1 MMSTRP
7 YRLRGRGTTGRG
19 WAAGGPALAAALLGL
34 LATGCQTTIEGA
46 DDGRKPLIL
55 VVSDTWVRG
64 HQAYGEAA
72 ARIDALRDAVDRLRA
87 DTRTGWVGRQDD
99 VTGYLSELSG
109 GSWPGTPAAF
119 IDAHGPALF
128 GVDST
133 TLRLGDADT
142 ETVPNVT
149 TTRATQALGAVP
161 VLDASLVLTGRGS
174 PASTDEQRVTG
185 VLGRV
190 YPGLTVDTT
199 PTIGAEQATALAAE
213 ASGGTT
219 DGTARLVVLP
229 SGSGALAWEVVVVGA
244 TPEDMQAGRYYID
257 AHTGDL
263 VDVRPVSAEVLPPV
277 PHLGRSA
284 ARVAPDP
291 NSVTVT
297 GTDPLGRDLT
307 AFGLQNGDRVELTDT
322 TTDAWDAEQ
331 RTGAIQTFDAS
342 TLNNESGLPG
352 RLVTSPSTKITDAEA
367 LAAQAY
373 SHRIVDYYES
383 LGRDSWDDRG
393 GPLVSSVHFGPEGY
407 CNAMF
412 ASYLRQPQMVY
423 GNPCVLQGTQLSR
436 TFVEPDIA
444 AHEVTH
450 GVTATSAGL
459 LYTGQSGALNESF
472 SDYFGNVIGNL
483 IHANDSV
490 AMGEDACEGSPQS
503 QLCVANPDGSSSFR
517 YMLNGSDFDDY
528 LRILTPGH
536 RLLLLINYRQDFGGV
551 HYNSA
556 IWNNALWSIRTRLA
570 QIDGLDGNTSELARQ
585 FDRAVYGALAS
596 RLTPTSSFVDAR
608 AAVEQVIVDSQ
619 LGPVVLRTAREV
631 FDANKICTGCPTASE
646 LAGDAVTTSSQT
658 QLHPSI
664 SGNRVLWLDLSS
676 TSDFAG
682 YPAATSL
689 DSSGGPSLS
698 ATPDA
703 VEVAFAGD
711 AIMSLDVRGRVTRT
725 DASGSTVLETVRP
738 EVTLAAGFSGSDA
751 GAAWLSSGS
760 TVKYVDATGAMFRT
774 EITGLQG
781 DTITSIAAGG
791 GTVALG
797 TDQGRVF
804 AWDPGSGE
812 VRQVGQLQGAILSTA
827 TYGGPV
833 FAIDDSHR
841 SVLFTADGQTLEVT
855 RNATPFGA
863 TMSGEYVVWAEAT
876 ARIETPVVPGGT
888 SPYPETDLYLLSL
901 GTGKIYDLHPAPAQ
915 QGFPSISGR
924 QLVWQDAT
932 YGGDDVF
939 TAAIPGGL

>member
-1 MMSTRP
+1 MATV
-7 YRLRGRGTTGRG
+7 
-19 WAAGGPALAAALLGL
+19 LGL
-34 LATGCQTTIEGA
+34 LVTGCQTPIEGT
-46 DDGRKPLIL
+46 DDDHGPRTL
-55 VVSDTWVRG
+55 VISDTWVRS
-64 HQAYGEAA
+64 HQAGGEAA
-72 ARIDALRDAVDRLRA
+72 ARIDALRSAVERLRS
-87 DTRTGWVGRQDD
+87 DTHTGWIGRQDD
-99 VTGYLSELSG
+99 VTGFLAELSG
-109 GSWPGTPAAF
+109 GSWPGSPAAF
-119 IDAHGPALF
+119 IDEHGPALF
-128 GVDST
+128 GVDSA
-133 TLRLGDADT
+133 TLRLGAADT
-142 ETVPNVT
+142 DTVPKVT
-149 TTRATQALGAVP
+149 TTRATQALGEVP
-161 VLDASLVLTGRGS
+161 VLDASLVFTGRGS

-190 YPGLTVDTT
+190 FPGLTVATT
-199 PTIGAEQATALAAE
+199 PTISPEQAASIAAE

-219 DGTARLVVLP
+219 DGSARLVVVP
-229 SGSGALAWEVVVVGA
+229 NSTGVLAWEVVVVGA
-244 TPEDMQAGRYYID
+244 RPEDMQAGRYYLD

-263 VDVRPVSAEVLPPV
+263 VDVRPVSAEILPPV
-277 PHLGRSA
+277 AHLGRVPQSLA
-284 ARVAPDP
+284 APDP

-331 RTGAIQTFDAS
+331 GTGAIQTYDAS
-342 TLNNESGLPG
+342 RLKNESGLPG
-352 RLVTSPSTKITDAEA
+352 ELVSSPSTEITDSEA
-367 LAAQAY
+367 LAAHAY
-373 SHRIVDYYES
+373 SSKIADYYES
-383 LGRDSWDDRG
+383 LGRNSWDDQG

-423 GNPCVLQGTQLSR
+423 GNPCVLQGQQLSR

-450 GVTATSAGL
+450 GVTATTAGL

-472 SDYFGNVIGNL
+472 SDYFGNIIGNL
-483 IHANDSV
+483 IHGDDSV
-490 AMGEDACEGSPQS
+490 AMGEDACAGAPQS
-503 QLCVANPDGSSSFR
+503 QLCVANPDGSSSLR
-517 YMLNGSDFDDY
+517 YLLNGSDFDDY
-528 LRILTPGH
+528 LRILTPGE

-570 QIDGLDGNTSELARQ
+570 QIDGQDGNTSELAHQ
-585 FDRAVYGALAS
+585 FDRAVYGALAT

-608 AAVEQVIVDSQ
+608 AAVEQVIIDSR

-682 YPAATSL
+682 YAAATSL
-689 DSSGGPSLS
+689 GASSGPSLS

-703 VEVAFAGD
+703 LEVAFAGD
-711 AIMSLDVRGRVTRT
+711 AIMSLDLRGRVTRT
-725 DASGSTVLETVRP
+725 DGSGSTVIETVRP
-738 EVTLAAGFSGSDA
+738 EATLAAGFSGSDA
-751 GAAWLSSGS
+751 GAAWLSRGS
-760 TVKYVDATGAMFRT
+760 TVHYVDSTGRLFET
-774 EITGLQG
+774 ELTGLQG

-791 GTVALG
+791 GSVALG

-804 AWDPGSGE
+804 VWSPGSGDA
-812 VRQVGQLQGAILSTA
+812 RQVGRLGGAILSTA

-841 SVLFTADGQTLEVT
+841 SVLFTADGEALQVT

-863 TMSGEYVVWAEAT
+863 AMSGEYVVWAEAT

-888 SPYPETDLYLLSL
+888 SPYPETDLFLLSL

>member
-1 MMSTRP
+1 MMSSRP
-7 YRLRGRGTTGRG
+7 FRARGGRTAG
-19 WAAGGPALAAALLGL
+19 HWWALPTVALLGL
-34 LATGCQTTIEGA
+34 VVTGCQTPIEGT
-46 DDGRKPLIL
+46 DDHQEPITL

-64 HQAYGEAA
+64 HQSGGEAA
-72 ARIDALRDAVDRLRA
+72 ARIGALRDAVERLRA
-87 DTRTGWVGRQDD
+87 DTHTGWTGRQDD
-99 VTGYLSELSG
+99 VTGYLADLSG

-119 IDAHGPALF
+119 VDEHGPALF
-128 GVDST
+128 GLDST
-133 TLRLGDADT
+133 TLQLGDADT
-142 ETVPNVT
+142 DTVPHVT
-149 TTRATQALGAVP
+149 TVRATQALGGVP
-161 VLDASLVLTGRGS
+161 VLDASLVFTGRGS
-174 PASTDEQRVTG
+174 AANTDAQRVNG
-185 VLGRV
+185 VHGRV
-190 YPGLTVDTT
+190 FPGLTVDTT
-199 PTIGAEQATALAAE
+199 PTISTEQATTIAAE

-229 SGSGALAWEVVVVGA
+229 TGTGVLAWEVVVLGG
-244 TPEDMQAGRYYID
+244 TPDDLQAGRYYVD
-257 AHTGDL
+257 ADTGDV
-263 VDVRPVSAEVLPPV
+263 VDVRPVSAEILPPA
-277 PHLGRSA
+277 PRLGRSA
-284 ARVAPDP
+284 ARHSATAPDP

-322 TTDAWDAEQ
+322 TTEAWDAEQ
-331 RTGAIQTFDAS
+331 RTGAVQTYDAS
-342 TLNNESGLPG
+342 ALRNESGLPG
-352 RLVTSPSTKITDAEA
+352 RLASSPSTRFTDSEA

-383 LGRDSWDDRG
+383 LGRDSWDDGG
-393 GPLVSSVHFGPEGY
+393 GPLVSSVHFGPESY

-412 ASYLRQPQMVY
+412 ASYLAQPQMVY
-423 GNPCVLQGTQLSR
+423 GNPCVLQGQRLNR

-450 GVTATSAGL
+450 GVTATTAGL
-459 LYTGQSGALNESF
+459 LYNGQSGALNESF

-483 IHANDSV
+483 IHGDDSV
-490 AMGEDACEGSPQS
+490 AVGEDACLGTAES
-503 QLCVANPDGSSSFR
+503 QLCVPNPDGSTSFR

-528 LRILTPGH
+528 LRILMPGQ
-536 RLLLLINYRQDFGGV
+536 RLIQLINYRQDYGGV

-556 IWNNALWSIRTRLA
+556 IWNNALWTIRTRLA
-570 QIDGLDGNTSELARQ
+570 QIDGQDGNTSERAHQ
-585 FDRAVYGALAS
+585 FDRAVYGALAT
-596 RLTPTSSFVDAR
+596 RLAPTSSFVDAR
-608 AAVEQVIVDSQ
+608 AAVEQVIIDSQ
-619 LGPVVLRTAREV
+619 LDPAVLRTAREV
-631 FDANKICTGCPTASE
+631 FDAVKICTGCPTASE

-682 YPAATSL
+682 YAAATSL
-689 DSSGGPSLS
+689 GDSGGPLLS

-703 VEVAFAGD
+703 LEVGFAGD
-711 AIMSLDVRGRVTRT
+711 AVMSLDLRGRVTRT
-725 DASGSTVLETVRP
+725 VGSDSTVIDTVRP
-738 EVTLAAGFSGSDA
+738 EATLAAGFSGSDA
-751 GAAWLSSGS
+751 GAAWLAGGS
-760 TVKYVDATGAMFRT
+760 IVHYVDSTGQLFET
-774 EITGLQG
+774 EVAGLQG

-804 AWDPGSGE
+804 AWNPGTGDA
-812 VRQVGQLQGAILSTA
+812 RQVGQLQGAILSAA

-841 SVLFTADGQTLEVT
+841 SVLFTADGQTLDVT

-876 ARIETPVVPGGT
+876 ARIQTPVVPGGT
-888 SPYPETDLYLLSL
+888 SPYPETDLFLLSL
-901 GTGKIYDLHPAPAQ
+901 GTGKIYHLHPAPAQ

-924 QLVWQDAT
+924 QVVWQDAT

>member
-7 YRLRGRGTTGRG
+7 SRLPGRGTAGRW
-19 WAAGGPALAAALLGL
+19 WAVLAVPLLGL
-34 LATGCQTTIEGA
+34 FVTGCQTPIEGT
-46 DDGRKPLIL
+46 DDDQKPLTL
-55 VVSDTWVRG
+55 VVSDSWVRS
-64 HQAYGEAA
+64 HQAGGEAA
-72 ARIDALRDAVDRLRA
+72 ARIGALRDAVERLRS
-87 DTRTGWVGRQDD
+87 DTHTGWVGRQDD
-99 VTGYLSELSG
+99 VTGFLAELSG
-109 GSWPGTPAAF
+109 GSWPGNPAAF
-119 IDAHGPALF
+119 IDEHGPALF
-128 GVDST
+128 GVDSA
-133 TLRLGDADT
+133 TLRLEDPDT
-142 ETVPNVT
+142 DTVPNVT

-174 PASTDEQRVTG
+174 PAATDEQRVTG

-190 YPGLTVDTT
+190 FPGLTVDTT
-199 PTIGAEQATALAAE
+199 PTITAEQATTIAAE

-219 DGTARLVVLP
+219 DGSARLVVLP

-277 PHLGRSA
+277 PHLGLSA
-284 ARVAPDP
+284 APDP

-342 TLNNESGLPG
+342 TLKNESGLPG
-352 RLVTSPSTKITDAEA
+352 TLVTGPSTQISDPEA
-367 LAAQAY
+367 IAAQAY
-373 SHRIVDYYES
+373 SHKIVDYYES

-393 GPLVSSVHFGPEGY
+393 GPLISSVHFGPEGY

-423 GNPCVLQGTQLSR
+423 GNPCVLQGQQLSR

-450 GVTATSAGL
+450 GVTATTAGL

-483 IHANDSV
+483 IHADDSV
-490 AMGEDACEGSPQS
+490 AMGEDACTGAPQS

-528 LRILTPGH
+528 LRILTPGE
-536 RLLLLINYRQDFGGV
+536 RLLLLINYRQDYGGV

-570 QIDGLDGNTSELARQ
+570 LIDGQDGNTSELAHQ
-585 FDRAVYGALAS
+585 FDRAVYGALAT

-608 AAVEQVIVDSQ
+608 AAIEQVIIDSQ

-664 SGNRVLWLDLSS
+664 SGDRVLWLDLSS

-682 YPAATSL
+682 YAAATSL
-689 DSSGGPSLS
+689 GGSGGPSLS
-698 ATPDA
+698 SSPDA
-703 VEVAFAGD
+703 LEVAFAGD
-711 AIMSLDVRGRVTRT
+711 AIMSLDLRGRVTRT
-725 DASGSTVLETVRP
+725 VGSDSAVIDTVQP

-751 GAAWLSSGS
+751 GAAWLSRGS
-760 TVKYVDATGAMFRT
+760 LKYVDAAGAMFQT
-774 EITGLQG
+774 ELTGLQG

-791 GTVALG
+791 GTVAFG

-804 AWDPGSGE
+804 VWNPGSGD

-841 SVLFTADGQTLEVT
+841 SVLFTADGQTLQVS

>member
-1 MMSTRP
+1 MAAPDAR
-7 YRLRGRGTTGRG
+7 RGRGPTGRLV
-19 WAAGGPALAAALLGL
+19 AACAAALLGL
-34 LATGCQTTIEGA
+34 VATGCQTPIEGTE
-46 DDGRKPLIL
+46 DDRKPVTL
-55 VVSDTWVRG
+55 VVSDTWVRS
-64 HQAYGEAA
+64 HQDGGEAA
-72 ARIDALRDAVDRLRA
+72 ARIGALRQAVERLRA

-99 VTGYLSELSG
+99 VTGFLAELSG
-109 GSWPGTPAAF
+109 GSWKGSPSAF
-119 IDAHGPALF
+119 IDEHGPALF

-133 TLRLGDADT
+133 TLRLGDTDS
-142 ETVPNVT
+142 ETVPDVT
-149 TTRATQALGAVP
+149 TTRATQALGEVP
-161 VLDASLVLTGRGS
+161 VLDASLVLTGRGGS
-174 PASTDEQRVTG
+174 ASSDDQRVTG

-190 YPGLTVDTT
+190 FPGLTVTTT
-199 PTIGAEQATALAAE
+199 PVISPDQATTAAAE
-213 ASGGTT
+213 AAGGTT

-229 SGSGALAWEVVVVGA
+229 NATGVLAWEVVVVGE
-244 TPEDMQAGRYYID
+244 TPESMQAGRYYID

-263 VDVRPVSAEVLPPV
+263 VDVRPVSAEVLPPA
-277 PHLGRSA
+277 PRLGRSA
-284 ARVAPDP
+284 ATAPDP

-297 GTDPLGRDLT
+297 GSDPLGRDLT
-307 AFGLQNGDRVELTDT
+307 AYGLQNGGRVELTDT
-322 TTDAWDAEQ
+322 TTEAWDAAAG
-331 RTGAIQTFDAS
+331 TGAVQTFDAS
-342 TLNNESGLPG
+342 ALRNESGLPG
-352 RLVTSPSTKITDAEA
+352 KLVTSPSTQITDADA
-367 LAAQAY
+367 IAAQAY
-373 SHRIVDYYES
+373 SNKIVAYYEA
-383 LGRDSWDDRG
+383 LGRDSWDDQG
-393 GPLVSSVHFGPEGY
+393 GPLVSSVHFGPETY

-423 GNPCVLQGTQLSR
+423 GNPCVLQGQQLNR

-483 IHANDSV
+483 IHGDDSV
-490 AMGEDACEGSPQS
+490 AMGEDACDGSPQS
-503 QLCVANPDGSSSFR
+503 QLCVANPDGTTSFR
-517 YMLNGSDFDDY
+517 YMRNGSDFDDY
-528 LRILTPGH
+528 LRILTPGT
-536 RLLLLINYRQDFGGV
+536 RLLVLIDYRQDFGGV

-556 IWNNALWSIRTRLA
+556 IWNNALWGIRSRLA
-570 QIDGLDGNTSELARQ
+570 QIDGEDGNTSELAHQ
-585 FDRAVYGALAS
+585 FDRAVYGALAT

-608 AAVEQVIVDSQ
+608 AAVEQVIIDSR
-619 LGPVVLRTAREV
+619 LDPVVLRVAREE
-631 FDANKICTGCPTASE
+631 FDADKICTGCPTASE
-646 LAGDAVTTSSQT
+646 LAGDAVTTASQT

-676 TSDFAG
+676 TSDYAG
-682 YPAATSL
+682 YAAATSL
-689 DSSGGPSLS
+689 GDSGGPSLS

-703 VEVAFAGD
+703 LEVVFAGD

-725 DASGSTVLETVRP
+725 DDAGSSVIDTVQPEATV
-738 EVTLAAGFSGSDA
+738 AAGFAGSDA

-760 TVKYVDATGAMFRT
+760 TVKYVDSAGALFQT
-774 EITGLQG
+774 EVTGLQG
-781 DTITSIAAGG
+781 DSITSIAAGG

-797 TDQGRVF
+797 TDQGRVLV
-804 AWDPGSGE
+804 WNPGSGDA
-812 VRQVGQLQGAILSTA
+812 RQVGQLQGAILSTA

-833 FAIDDSHR
+833 FAIDDTHR
-841 SVLFTADGQTLEVT
+841 SVLFTADGQALDVS
-855 RNATPFGA
+855 RSATPFGA
-863 TMSGEYVVWAEAT
+863 AMSGEYVVWAEAT
-876 ARIETPVVPGGT
+876 ARIQTPVVPGGT

>member
-7 YRLRGRGTTGRG
+7 PRLRGRGTTGSW
-19 WAAGGPALAAALLGL
+19 WASVPAALLGL
-34 LATGCQTTIEGA
+34 LVTGCQTPIEGTE
-46 DDGRKPLIL
+46 DDHGPLTL

-64 HQAYGEAA
+64 HQAGGEAA
-72 ARIDALRDAVDRLRA
+72 ARIGALRDAVERLRA
-87 DTRTGWVGRQDD
+87 DTRTGWTGRQDD
-99 VTGYLSELSG
+99 VTGFLAELSG
-109 GSWPGTPAAF
+109 GSWPGSPAAF
-119 IDAHGPALF
+119 IDEHGPALF

-142 ETVPNVT
+142 ETVPHVT
-149 TTRATQALGAVP
+149 TTRATQALGEVP
-161 VLDASLVLTGRGS
+161 VLDASLVVTGRGS
-174 PASTDEQRVTG
+174 PASTDDQRVTG
-185 VLGRV
+185 VQGRV
-190 YPGLTVDTT
+190 FPGLTVGTT
-199 PTIGAEQATALAAE
+199 PTISLEQATSTAAE
-213 ASGGTT
+213 AADGTT
-219 DGTARLVVLP
+219 DGTARLVVVP
-229 SGSGALAWEVVVVGA
+229 TGTGVLAWEVVVVGA
-244 TPEDMQAGRYYID
+244 SPEDMQAGRYYID

-277 PHLGRSA
+277 PHLGNSA
-284 ARVAPDP
+284 AEPDP

-322 TTDAWDAEQ
+322 TTDAWDAE
-331 RTGAIQTFDAS
+331 RLTGAVQTYDAS
-342 TLNNESGLPG
+342 TLKNESGLPG
-352 RLVTSPSTKITDAEA
+352 KLVSSRSTRINDSEA
-367 LAAQAY
+367 IAAQAY
-373 SHRIVDYYES
+373 SHKIVDYYES
-383 LGRDSWDDRG
+383 LGRDSWDDQG
-393 GPLVSSVHFGPEGY
+393 GPLVSSVHFGPESF
-407 CNAMF
+407 CNAF
-412 ASYLRQPQMVY
+412 FSAYLRQPQMVY
-423 GNPCVLQGTQLSR
+423 GNPCVQQGQQLSR

-490 AMGEDACEGSPQS
+490 AIGEDACAGAPQS
-503 QLCVANPDGSSSFR
+503 QLCVPNPDGSASLR

-528 LRILTPGH
+528 LRILTPGE
-536 RLLLLINYRQDFGGV
+536 RLLLLIDYRQDFGGV

-570 QIDGLDGNTSELARQ
+570 QIDGQDGNTSALAHQ
-585 FDRAVYGALAS
+585 FDRAVYGALAT

-608 AAVEQVIVDSQ
+608 AAVEQVIIDSQ
-619 LGPVVLRTAREV
+619 LGAVVLRTAREV
-631 FDANKICTGCPTASE
+631 FDAVKICTGCPTASE
-646 LAGDAVTTSSQT
+646 LAGDSVTTSSQT

-676 TSDFAG
+676 NSDFAG
-682 YPAATSL
+682 YAAATTL
-689 DSSGGPSLS
+689 GDGGAPSLS

-703 VEVAFAGD
+703 VEVVFAGD
-711 AIMSLDVRGRVTRT
+711 AIMSLDLRGRVTRT
-725 DASGSTVLETVRP
+725 DGSGSTVIDTVQP
-738 EVTLAAGFSGSDA
+738 EATLAAGFSGSDA
-751 GAAWLSSGS
+751 GAAWLSGGS
-760 TVKYVDATGAMFRT
+760 IVHYVDSTGQLFET
-774 EITGLQG
+774 ELTGLQG
-781 DTITSIAAGG
+781 DTITTIAAGG

-804 AWDPGSGE
+804 SWNPGSGDP
-812 VRQVGQLQGAILSTA
+812 RQVGQLQGAILSAA

-841 SVLFTADGQTLEVT
+841 SALFTADGQTLEVS

-876 ARIETPVVPGGT
+876 DRIQTPVVPGGT

>member
-1 MMSTRP
+1 MMSTSP
-7 YRLRGRGTTGRG
+7 SRLPGRRTAGRW
-19 WAAGGPALAAALLGL
+19 WAVLAVPLLGL
-34 LATGCQTTIEGA
+34 FVTGCQTPIEGT
-46 DDGRKPLIL
+46 DDDQKPLTL
-55 VVSDTWVRG
+55 VVSDSWVRS
-64 HQAYGEAA
+64 HQAGGQAA
-72 ARIDALRDAVDRLRA
+72 ARIGALRDAVERLRS
-87 DTRTGWVGRQDD
+87 DTHTGWVGRQDD
-99 VTGYLSELSG
+99 VTGFLAELSG
-109 GSWPGTPAAF
+109 GSWPGDPAAF
-119 IDAHGPALF
+119 IDEHGPALF
-128 GVDST
+128 GVDSA
-133 TLRLGDADT
+133 TLRLEDPDT
-142 ETVPNVT
+142 DTVPNVT

-174 PASTDEQRVTG
+174 PAATDEQRVTG

-190 YPGLTVDTT
+190 FPDLTVDTT
-199 PTIGAEQATALAAE
+199 PTITSEQATTIAAD

-219 DGTARLVVLP
+219 DGSARLVVLP

-277 PHLGRSA
+277 PHVGLGA
-284 ARVAPDP
+284 APDP

-322 TTDAWDAEQ
+322 TTDAWDDEQ

-342 TLNNESGLPG
+342 TLKNESGLPG
-352 RLVTSPSTKITDAEA
+352 TLVTGPGTQISDPEA
-367 LAAQAY
+367 IAAQAY
-373 SHRIVDYYES
+373 SHKIVDYYES
-383 LGRDSWDDRG
+383 LGRDSWDDHG
-393 GPLVSSVHFGPEGY
+393 GPLISSVHFGPEGY

-423 GNPCVLQGTQLSR
+423 GNPCVLQGQQLSR

-483 IHANDSV
+483 IHADDSV
-490 AMGEDACEGSPQS
+490 AMGEDACTGAPQS

-528 LRILTPGH
+528 LRILTPGE
-536 RLLLLINYRQDFGGV
+536 RLLLLINYRQDYGGV

-570 QIDGLDGNTSELARQ
+570 LIDGQDGNTSELAHQ
-585 FDRAVYGALAS
+585 FDRAVYGALAT

-608 AAVEQVIVDSQ
+608 AAIEQVIIDSQ

-664 SGNRVLWLDLSS
+664 SGDRVLWLDLSS

-682 YPAATSL
+682 YAAATSL
-689 DSSGGPSLS
+689 GGSGGPSLS
-698 ATPDA
+698 SSPDA
-703 VEVAFAGD
+703 LEVAFAGD
-711 AIMSLDVRGRVTRT
+711 AIMSLDLRGRVTRT
-725 DASGSTVLETVRP
+725 VGSDSAVIDTVQP

-751 GAAWLSSGS
+751 GAAWLSRGS
-760 TVKYVDATGAMFRT
+760 LKYVDAAGAVFQTGL
-774 EITGLQG
+774 TGLQG

-791 GTVALG
+791 GTVAFG

-804 AWDPGSGE
+804 AWNPGSGD

-833 FAIDDSHR
+833 FVIDDSHR
-841 SVLFTADGQTLEVT
+841 SVLFTADGQTLQVS

>member
-7 YRLRGRGTTGRG
+7 SRLRGGGTTVRW
-19 WAAGGPALAAALLGL
+19 WAVLGVALLGL
-34 LATGCQTTIEGA
+34 VVTGCQTPIEGT
-46 DDGRKPLIL
+46 DDDREPLTL
-55 VVSDTWVRG
+55 VVSDTWVRS
-64 HQAYGEAA
+64 HQAGGEAA
-72 ARIDALRDAVDRLRA
+72 ARIGALRDAVERLRS
-87 DTRTGWVGRQDD
+87 DTHTGWVGRQDD
-99 VTGYLSELSG
+99 VTGFLAELSG
-109 GSWPGTPAAF
+109 GSWPGSPAAF
-119 IDAHGPALF
+119 IDEHGPALF

-133 TLRLGDADT
+133 TLLLGEPDT
-142 ETVPNVT
+142 DTVPNVT
-149 TTRATQALGAVP
+149 TTRATQALSAVP
-161 VLDASLVLTGRGS
+161 VLDASLVITGRGS
-174 PASTDEQRVTG
+174 PASTDSQRVTG

-190 YPGLTVDTT
+190 FAGLTVATT
-199 PTIGAEQATALAAE
+199 PTISPEQATTIAAE

-219 DGTARLVVLP
+219 DGTARLVVMP
-229 SGSGALAWEVVVVGA
+229 TGTGVLAWEVVVVGA

-263 VDVRPVSAEVLPPV
+263 VDVRPVSAEILPPV
-277 PHLGRSA
+277 QSLGQGA
-284 ARVAPDP
+284 APDP

-307 AFGLQNGDRVELTDT
+307 AFGLQNGNRVELTDT
-322 TTDAWDAEQ
+322 TTEAWDAEAG
-331 RTGAIQTFDAS
+331 TGAVQTYDAS
-342 TLNNESGLPG
+342 TLKNESGLPG
-352 RLVTSPSTKITDAEA
+352 RLVDSPSTTIIDAEA
-367 LAAQAY
+367 IAAQAY

-383 LGRDSWDDRG
+383 LGRDSWDGQG
-393 GPLVSSVHFGPEGY
+393 GSLVSSVHFGPEGY

-423 GNPCVLQGTQLSR
+423 GNPCVLQGQQLSR

-483 IHANDSV
+483 IHGNDSV
-490 AMGEDACEGSPQS
+490 AMGEDACTGAPQS

-528 LRILTPGH
+528 LRILTPGT

-570 QIDGLDGNTSELARQ
+570 QIDGQDGNTSELAHQ
-585 FDRAVYGALAS
+585 FDRAVYGALAT

-608 AAVEQVIVDSQ
+608 AAVEQVIIDSQ
-619 LGPVVLRTAREV
+619 LDPVVLRTAREV

-646 LAGDAVTTSSQT
+646 LAGDAVTTASQT

-664 SGNRVLWLDLSS
+664 SGNRVVWLDLSA
-676 TSDFAG
+676 TTEYAG
-682 YPAATSL
+682 YAAATSL
-689 DSSGGPSLS
+689 GGSGGPSLS

-703 VEVAFAGD
+703 LEVGFAGD
-711 AIMSLDVRGRVTRT
+711 AIVSLDVRGRVTRT
-725 DASGSTVLETVRP
+725 LGPDSAVIDTVQP
-738 EVTLAAGFSGSDA
+738 EAALAAGFSGSDA

-760 TVKYVDATGAMFRT
+760 TVKYVDSTGAMFQT
-774 EITGLQG
+774 ELAGLQG
-781 DTITSIAAGG
+781 DTITSIGAGG

-804 AWDPGSGE
+804 VWSPGSGD
-812 VRQVGQLQGAILSTA
+812 VRQVGQLQGAILSAA

-841 SVLFTADGQTLEVT
+841 SALFTADGQTLQVT
-855 RNATPFGA
+855 SNATPFGA

-888 SPYPETDLYLLSL
+888 SPYPETDLFLLSL
-901 GTGKIYDLHPAPAQ
+901 ETGKIYNLHPAPAQ

>member
-7 YRLRGRGTTGRG
+7 SRLPGRGTAGRW
-19 WAAGGPALAAALLGL
+19 WAVLAVPLLGL
-34 LATGCQTTIEGA
+34 VVTGCQTPIEGT
-46 DDGRKPLIL
+46 DDDQKPLTL
-55 VVSDTWVRG
+55 VVSDSWVRS
-64 HQAYGEAA
+64 HQAGGEAA
-72 ARIDALRDAVDRLRA
+72 ARIGALRDAVERLRS
-87 DTRTGWVGRQDD
+87 DTHTGWVGRQDD
-99 VTGYLSELSG
+99 VTGFLAELSG
-109 GSWPGTPAAF
+109 GSWPGNPAAF
-119 IDAHGPALF
+119 IDEHGPALF
-128 GVDST
+128 GVDSA
-133 TLRLGDADT
+133 TLRLEDPDT
-142 ETVPNVT
+142 DTVPNVT

-174 PASTDEQRVTG
+174 PAATDEQRVTG

-190 YPGLTVDTT
+190 FPGLTVDTT
-199 PTIGAEQATALAAE
+199 PTITAEQATTIAAE

-219 DGTARLVVLP
+219 DGSARLVVLP

-277 PHLGRSA
+277 PHLGLSA
-284 ARVAPDP
+284 APDP

-297 GTDPLGRDLT
+297 GTDPLGRNLT

-342 TLNNESGLPG
+342 TLKNESGLPG
-352 RLVTSPSTKITDAEA
+352 TLVTGPSTQISDPEA
-367 LAAQAY
+367 IAAQAY
-373 SHRIVDYYES
+373 SHKIVDYYES

-393 GPLVSSVHFGPEGY
+393 GPLISSVHFGPEGY

-423 GNPCVLQGTQLSR
+423 GNACVLQGQQLSR

-450 GVTATSAGL
+450 GVTATTAGL

-483 IHANDSV
+483 IHSDDSV
-490 AMGEDACEGSPQS
+490 AMGEDACTGAPQS

-528 LRILTPGH
+528 LRILTPGE
-536 RLLLLINYRQDFGGV
+536 RLLLLINYRQDYGGV

-570 QIDGLDGNTSELARQ
+570 LIDGQDGNTSELAHQ
-585 FDRAVYGALAS
+585 FDRAVYGALAT

-608 AAVEQVIVDSQ
+608 AAIEQVIIDSQ

-664 SGNRVLWLDLSS
+664 SGDRVLWLDLSS

-682 YPAATSL
+682 YAAATSL
-689 DSSGGPSLS
+689 GGSGGPSLS
-698 ATPDA
+698 SSPD
-703 VEVAFAGD
+703 VLEVAFAGD
-711 AIMSLDVRGRVTRT
+711 AIMSLDLRGRVTRT
-725 DASGSTVLETVRP
+725 VGSDSAVIDTVQP

-751 GAAWLSSGS
+751 GAAWLSRGS
-760 TVKYVDATGAMFRT
+760 LKYVDAAGAVFQT
-774 EITGLQG
+774 ELTGLQG
-781 DTITSIAAGG
+781 DTVTSIAAGG
-791 GTVALG
+791 GTVAFG

-804 AWDPGSGE
+804 VWNPSSGD

-841 SVLFTADGQTLEVT
+841 SVLFTADGQTLQVS

-863 TMSGEYVVWAEAT
+863 TMSDEYVVWSEAT